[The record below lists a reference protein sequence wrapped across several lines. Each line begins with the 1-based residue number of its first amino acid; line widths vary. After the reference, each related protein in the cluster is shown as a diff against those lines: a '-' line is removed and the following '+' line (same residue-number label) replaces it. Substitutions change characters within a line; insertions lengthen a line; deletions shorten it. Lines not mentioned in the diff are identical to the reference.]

1 MKKKVLIIGSGFF
14 GSVLAERLASQ
25 NNFKVEILEKEITL
39 VGIRTQK

>member
-25 NNFKVEILEKEITL
+25 NNFKVEILEKMFPASS
-39 VGIRTQK
+39 